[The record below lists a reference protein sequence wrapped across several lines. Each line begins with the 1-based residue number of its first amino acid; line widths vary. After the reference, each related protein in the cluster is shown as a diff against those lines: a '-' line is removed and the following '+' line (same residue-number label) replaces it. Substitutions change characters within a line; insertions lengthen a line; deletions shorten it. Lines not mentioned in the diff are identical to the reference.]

1 MAEPSMGWK
10 ERVADDEAVRHA
22 GYARDFAQIQATKSA
37 KYGTGRALHRKQ
49 QLGLKG
55 SFEVLGNLPQA
66 ARQGVFTTPRT
77 FDAWVRLSNGGPDRQ
92 ADRTPDVRGFSLKL
106 KGVSGPGAL
115 GSGPTEAQDF
125 LLINHPAFAFAGADE
140 FVGLAKHLVQGPG
153 ALLGYLVKRYGLLG
167 ALKMM
172 KRLGATFK
180 RPFSGFATENFH
192 SAAPIAC
199 GPYAARVR
207 LLAASR
213 EPSPGA
219 SGDWAGDFLR
229 RLVQEPLCFELQL
242 QFFVDE
248 QRTPIEDASVD
259 WPEDVAPYVTVGA
272 LTLPPQ
278 DPSSPQGRELAAAIE
293 ASTFDP
299 WNALMDHRPLGEVM
313 RARKVVYFQS
323 QQGRR

>member
-1 MAEPSMGWK
+1 MSNATTDWK
-10 ERVADDEAVRHA
+10 EVISPDEASRHQ
-22 GYARDFAQIQATKSA
+22 GYARDFEQIQARKSE
-37 KYGTGRALHRKQ
+37 KYGKGRALHRKQ

-55 SFEVLGNLPQA
+55 RFEVLGSLPPQA
-66 ARQGVFTTPRT
+66 RHGLFAAPASY
-77 FDAWVRLSNGGPDRQ
+77 DAWVRLSNGGPDRQ
-92 ADRTPDVRGFSLKL
+92 ADHKPDVRGFAVKV

-153 ALLGYLVKRYGLLG
+153 ALFGYLVRRYGMFG
-167 ALKMM
+167 ALGMM

-207 LLAASR
+207 LRAASG
-213 EPSPGA
+213 EPRPGA
-219 SGDWAGDFLR
+219 SGDWAGDFMR
-229 RLVQEPLCFELQL
+229 RLAQGPLAFDLQL

-248 QRTPIEDASVD
+248 KRTPIEDASVD
-259 WPEDVAPYVTVGA
+259 WSEDVAPYVSVGV

-278 DPSSPQGRELAAAIE
+278 DHSSSAGRQLSAEIEAAA
-293 ASTFDP
+293 FDP
-299 WNALMDHRPLGEVM
+299 WIALMDHRPLGEVM
-313 RARKVVYFQS
+313 RARRVVYFQS
-323 QQGRR
+323 QQGRK

>member
-1 MAEPSMGWK
+1 MAEPNTGWK
-10 ERVADDEAVRHA
+10 ERVASDEAVRHG
-22 GYARDFAQIQATKSA
+22 GYASEFAQIQATKSA
-37 KYGTGRALHRKQ
+37 RYGKGRALHRKQ

-66 ARQGVFTTPRT
+66 ARQGVFAVPGS
-77 FDAWVRLSNGGPDRQ
+77 FDAWARLSNGGPDRQ
-92 ADRTPDVRGFSLKL
+92 ADHKPDVRGFAIKL

-115 GSGPTEAQDF
+115 GSGPADAQDF

-140 FVGLAKHLVQGPG
+140 FVGLAKHLVKGPG
-153 ALLGYLVKRYGLLG
+153 ALLGYLVKRYGLFG
-167 ALKMM
+167 AMKMM
-172 KRLGATFK
+172 KRLGDTFK

-207 LLAASR
+207 LLAASDR
-213 EPSPGA
+213 PSPGA
-219 SGDWAGDFLR
+219 SGDWAGDFMR
-229 RLVQEPLCFELQL
+229 RLAQGPLRFELQL

-248 QRTPIEDASVD
+248 ARTPIEDASVD
-259 WPEDVAPYVTVGA
+259 WPEDIAPYVTVGA

-278 DPSSPQGRELAAAIE
+278 DHSSAQGRELAEEIESAA
-293 ASTFDP
+293 FDP